1 MLVCGSSLAFCM
13 DVPWR
18 LGKGTAGQRL
28 LALLFHSLCCRWLS
42 DCCPAQG
49 NTAHD
54 PGAQSREN
62 VPYWNHVGNMASQSQ
77 SLCVPLLCGKDHG
90 ECLTKVF
97 KQPLSFLVLSL
108 LLWQHK
114 RTTETT
120 AERNDGACPVYMVGE
135 GQSKVKNSS
144 RLTPRT
150 MFSPCTCL
158 SSFPKVSISRI
169 HLFTVTYTERNS
181 TSQCLEERQVERV
194 QTKKKPTASFSSV
207 QVGM

>member
-1 MLVCGSSLAFCM
+1 MSLPSERLSILDQEKSPHQRAESTSNISLSPALFEINFC
-13 DVPWR
+13 
-18 LGKGTAGQRL
+18 
-28 LALLFHSLCCRWLS
+28 SL
-42 DCCPAQG
+42 
-49 NTAHD
+49 
-54 PGAQSREN
+54 
-62 VPYWNHVGNMASQSQ
+62 YI
-77 SLCVPLLCGKDHG
+77 
-90 ECLTKVF
+90 
-97 KQPLSFLVLSL
+97 LVLSL

-181 TSQCLEERQVERV
+181 TSQCLEERQVECV